1 MYPPE
6 SNSTF
11 YCVVDRFRCN
21 PLIMPPKYINLI
33 KYIKN
38 TYLPPV
44 TLRIPVNS
52 LRYGYLPCFA
62 GNKEATLSQPLIIT
76 MQPDKVK
83 NSLPEYYRR
92 DGRC

>member
-21 PLIMPPKYINLI
+21 PLIMPPKYVNLI

-44 TLRIPVNS
+44 ILRIPVNS
-52 LRYGYLPCFA
+52 LRYRYPPVLQ
-62 GNKEATLSQPLIIT
+62 ATKKRHCHNLSSSSCNRI
-76 MQPDKVK
+76 K
-83 NSLPEYYRR
+83 
-92 DGRC
+92 